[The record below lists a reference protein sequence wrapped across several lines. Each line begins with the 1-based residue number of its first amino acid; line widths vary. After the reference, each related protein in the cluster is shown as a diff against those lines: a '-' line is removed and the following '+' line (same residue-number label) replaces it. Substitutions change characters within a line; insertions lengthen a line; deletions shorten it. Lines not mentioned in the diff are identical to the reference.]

1 MIKYSNN
8 PKYLIYRDLIGLK
21 VQAQKKNN
29 PRQDFNDL
37 GEVSDETY
45 NLLITS
51 TGIDIKTNQQTFKKY
66 IKKNYIFRFELPTEN
81 EILIVEVD
89 GNKILKRPE
98 NRIKLLRKKNLRR

>member
-21 VQAQKKNN
+21 VQGLKKNKAQ
-29 PRQDFNDL
+29 QDFNDL

-45 NLLITS
+45 NLIITS
-51 TGIDIKTNQQTFKKY
+51 SGIELKNNQQTFKKY

>member
-1 MIKYSNN
+1 MMKYSNN

-21 VQAQKKNN
+21 VQGQKKNKT
-29 PRQDFNDL
+29 RQDFNDL

-51 TGIDIKTNQQTFKKY
+51 SGIDSKTNQQTFKKY

-98 NRIKLLRKKNLRR
+98 NRINGCFNPRNG

>member
-8 PKYLIYRDLIGLK
+8 PKYLIFRDLIGLK

-29 PRQDFNDL
+29 AGENFTDL

-51 TGIDIKTNQQTFKKY
+51 SGCDLKTDQQTFKKY
-66 IKKNYIFRFELPTEN
+66 IKKNYIFRFELHTEN

>member
-1 MIKYSNN
+1 MMKYSNN

-21 VQAQKKNN
+21 VQAKKKNYTG
-29 PRQDFNDL
+29 QDFKDL
-37 GEVSDETY
+37 GEISDETY

-51 TGIDIKTNQQTFKKY
+51 AGIDSKTNQQMVKKY
-66 IKKNYIFRFELPTEN
+66 IKKNYIFRFELLTEN